1 MEQNVKISGTQ
12 VAMLLFVFVTSTLI
26 IFVPNYA
33 TQAAKES
40 AWLAVSILPFSFGYL
55 TLWAICK
62 LGGYFPKLTIFQ
74 YCEVILGKFLGK
86 GLGLAYILY
95 LLVMDVLVLREF
107 SDFLNITT
115 LQLTP
120 RVWLLTS
127 IIALAFYGAYQGL
140 EVIARA
146 VQFILGIYVVGF
158 SITVLMALTN
168 FEVARLLPVM
178 EEGLLPI
185 IRGSMAP
192 SSWYGEICILAIL
205 FPFVDK
211 SGELK
216 KKGTIALV
224 AISLFVTVDVI
235 VTLGVLGA
243 DLTGKVAVPFW
254 TVARS
259 IEIGEVIQRLE
270 VFLLVIWVTGVII
283 KAALLS
289 YLIGLGITQVL
300 GFKKLNLVFG
310 TAAVTQLVITNF
322 MLGNALQVN
331 TILSN
336 YWPPFG
342 VTFELVIPIFLLG
355 IYWLRKKG

>member
-12 VAMLLFVFVTSTLI
+12 VAMLLFVFITSTLI
-26 IFVPNYA
+26 IFVPNYTA
-33 TQAAKES
+33 QAAKES

-55 TLWAICK
+55 TLWVVCK
-62 LGGYFPKLTIFQ
+62 LGSYFPKLTIFQ

-86 GLGLAYILY
+86 GLGLAYIMY

-107 SDFLNITT
+107 SDFINITT
-115 LQLTP
+115 LPLTP
-120 RVWLLTS
+120 RLWLLAS
-127 IIALAFYGAYQGL
+127 IIALALYGAYQGL

-168 FEVARLLPVM
+168 FDVARLLPVM

-185 IRGSMAP
+185 IRGSIAP
-192 SSWYGEICILAIL
+192 SSWYGEIFILATL

-211 SGELK
+211 SAELK

-224 AISLFVTVDVI
+224 AITLFVTVDVI
-235 VTLGVLGA
+235 MTLGVLGA
-243 DLTGKVAVPFW
+243 DLTSKIAVPFW

-259 IEIGEVIQRLE
+259 IEIGEVLQRLE

-283 KAALLS
+283 KASLLC
-289 YLIGLGITQVL
+289 YLINLGITQVL
-300 GFKKLNLVFG
+300 GFKKLNLVLG
-310 TAAVTQLVITNF
+310 TTAVTQLAITNF
-322 MLGNALQVN
+322 MLGNASQVS

-342 VTFELVIPIFLLG
+342 ITFELVIPIFLLG
-355 IYWLRKKG
+355 ICWLRKKG